1 MASRVLS
8 CFVVILTAYCTTSFD
23 PRLVT
28 PGNQRVAARVAYDG
42 TDFRGSQFQPGKA
55 RTVQG
60 EIEKALRTVFQG
72 DIRITASGRTD
83 TGGAHLRW
91 SSIV

>member
-1 MASRVLS
+1 M
-8 CFVVILTAYCTTSFD
+8 
-23 PRLVT
+23 
-28 PGNQRVAARVAYDG
+28 AARVAYDG
-42 TDFRGSQFQPGKA
+42 TDFFAAPNSARKA